1 MIIIREVFNVFWLIL
16 MPLVAKHMENEPIP
30 YAQVPL
36 CRLLANSLASK
47 EKSPNHNLKIT
58 AERFAYCF

>member
-1 MIIIREVFNVFWLIL
+1 

-47 EKSPNHNLKIT
+47 EKFPNHNLKIT